1 MQLTEHD
8 WKIFKKKIPGWQE
21 AYMERLVND
30 YLILLQSEKNASEKL
45 FELNNRL
52 KQDKKSPG
60 VIIDMRRS
68 TTINN
73 IVCLILDKVI
83 SLDDLEEFSNNLKET
98 VKEFVE
104 QNRVL

>member
-83 SLDDLEEFSNNLKET
+83 SLDDLEEFSDNLKET